1 MSLFHCEP
9 EIGEPKLDEA
19 ILGEPSSQ
27 TFLFMVHVMPTLKFF
42 IQIFKSNCHSIFI
55 VYCDTRLLF

>member
-9 EIGEPKLDEA
+9 EIGEPKLGEA

-27 TFLFMVHVMPTLKFF
+27 TFLFMVHVMPTLYTNF
-42 IQIFKSNCHSIFI
+42 
-55 VYCDTRLLF
+55 